1 MHILL
6 SKILPILFIFFLG
19 VLLKR
24 IRLFKKED
32 GDKFLALVFNVS
44 LPALILLSVSQINL
58 SFDFIFLP
66 ICAALIIFGTYA
78 FALMASKFFHF
89 DKKSYA
95 VFLIGSTIINT
106 GFTLPFFIAAYGKE
120 GLARASMFDLANG
133 FLVLTFVYYIAVKH
147 SDNQSSAKTLFKK
160 FLFLPPLWALAL
172 AFILNVLDMKL
183 PVTAVNFLES
193 VGNLTTPLIMLALG
207 IYFRPKIVNLKALI
221 SVISI
226 RMLFGMVIGLLLVSI
241 FHLEHLNRMIVLIN
255 AASPVGY
262 NTMIYSSLEN
272 LDTEFAASLVSFSI
286 FFGLFFTPLLI
297 VVLS

>member
-1 MHILL
+1 MQILL

-32 GDKFLALVFNVS
+32 GDRFLSLVFNVS
-44 LPALILLSVSQINL
+44 LPALILLSVTQIKL

-66 ICAALIIFGTYA
+66 ICPVLIIFGTYV
-78 FALMASKFFHF
+78 FALLASKFFHF

-106 GFTLPFFIAAYGKE
+106 GFTLPFFIAAYGNE
-120 GLARASMFDLANG
+120 GLARASMFDLGNG
-133 FLVLTFVYYIAVKH
+133 LLVLTFIYYIAVKY
-147 SDNQSSAKTLFKK
+147 SDNQSSTKTLIKK
-160 FLFLPPLWALAL
+160 FLFLPPLWA
-172 AFILNVLDMKL
+172 FIPGFFLNLLHVKL
-183 PVTAVNFLES
+183 PVTAFNFLETI
-193 VGNLTTPLIMLALG
+193 GNLTIPLTMLALG
-207 IYFRPKIVNLKALI
+207 IYFRPKVVNLKALI

-226 RMLFGMVIGLLLVSI
+226 RMLFGLLIGFLLVYA
-241 FHLEHLNRMIVLIN
+241 FHLDHLNRMIVLIN

-272 LDTEFAASLVSFSI
+272 LDTELAASLVSFSI